1 METRKADEKFLS
13 KIESGESLSYTKPK
27 VKLEEIRKTA
37 DEINYRLRIAKI

>member
-1 METRKADEKFLS
+1 M
-13 KIESGESLSYTKPK
+13 KIEEEKHSTIEKPK